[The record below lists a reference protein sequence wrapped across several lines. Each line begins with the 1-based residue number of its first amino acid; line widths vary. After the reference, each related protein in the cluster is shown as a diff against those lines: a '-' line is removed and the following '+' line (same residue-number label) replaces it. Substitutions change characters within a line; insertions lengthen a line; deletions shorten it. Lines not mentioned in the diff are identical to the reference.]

1 MKFDHNN
8 ISPLDNR
15 YLSKIEST
23 RNIFSEYGLIKIRFI
38 IELEWLLFLCKN
50 YPNKFLK
57 ISNESIKK
65 INKFKN
71 KFDDKSVLKIKK
83 IENTTNHD
91 VKAVE
96 YFIKDYFKKDKTLI
110 KYTHLI
116 HFGLTSED
124 INSLSYAIMIKDGID
139 VYISNIK
146 SLNRNLKKI
155 SSSWSEIPFLSRTH
169 GQAAS
174 PSTIGKEIKVFS
186 KRLDKQISKVKLIEP
201 MAKFSGA
208 VGNYHAL
215 DIAVPD
221 INWQLVTKK
230 FIKSFKVNQNPL
242 TTQIEPHDWIAELLQ
257 TFTRINNICI
267 DLSQDL
273 WIYISNDIFS
283 LKLNKNEVGSSTMPH
298 KVNPIDFENAEGNLG
313 LSNALNEFFVNK
325 LTKSRLQRDL
335 SDSTVIRNIGLS
347 FGYSQV
353 AISSLLNGINKITPN
368 KSHINHE
375 LNNNWEVLTEAIQT
389 VMRYE
394 GIDNAYEQLKNISRG
409 KKLTES
415 DYLNFINSLDISNK
429 SKDKLLKLTPLNY
442 IGIAKKL

>member
-15 YLSKIEST
+15 YLSKIEPT
-23 RNIFSEYGLIKIRFI
+23 RKIFSEYGLIKIRFI

-50 YPNKFLK
+50 YPKKFLK

-71 KFDDKSVLKIKK
+71 NFDDKSVLKIKK

-124 INSLSYAIMIKDGID
+124 INSLSYAIMIQDGID
-139 VYISNIK
+139 VYMSNIK
-146 SLNRNLKKI
+146 TLKRNLKKL
-155 SSSWSEIPFLSRTH
+155 SSSWSQIPFLSRTH

-186 KRLDKQISKVKLIEP
+186 ERLDKQISKVKLIEP

-208 VGNYHAL
+208 VGNYHAF

-221 INWQLVTKK
+221 MNWQLITKK

-267 DLSQDL
+267 DLSQDV

-298 KVNPIDFENAEGNLG
+298 KVNPIDFENAEGNFG

-368 KSHINHE
+368 KSHINLE

-429 SKDKLLKLTPLNY
+429 SKDKLLKLTPLKY

>member
-15 YLSKIEST
+15 YLSKIEPT
-23 RNIFSEYGLIKIRFI
+23 RKIFSEYGLIKIRFI
-38 IELEWLLFLCKN
+38 IELEWMLFLCKN

-71 KFDDKSVLKIKK
+71 NFDDKSVLKIKK

-139 VYISNIK
+139 VYMSNIK

-208 VGNYHAL
+208 VGNYHAF
-215 DIAVPD
+215 DIAVSD

-267 DLSQDL
+267 DLSQDV

-298 KVNPIDFENAEGNLG
+298 KVNPIDFENAEGNFG

-429 SKDKLLKLTPLNY
+429 SKDKLLKLTPLKY
-442 IGIAKKL
+442 IGFAKKL

>member
-15 YLSKIEST
+15 YLSKIEPT

-57 ISNESIKK
+57 ISNESRKK
-65 INKFKN
+65 INEFKN
-71 KFDDKSVLKIKK
+71 NFNDKSVLKIKK

-139 VYISNIK
+139 VYMSNIK
-146 SLNRNLKKI
+146 TLNGNLKKL
-155 SSSWSEIPFLSRTH
+155 SSSWSKIPFLSRTH

-208 VGNYHAL
+208 VGNYHAF
-215 DIAVPD
+215 DIAVSD

-267 DLSQDL
+267 DLSQDI

-298 KVNPIDFENAEGNLG
+298 KVNPIDFENAEGNFG

-347 FGYSQV
+347 FGYSQL

-409 KKLTES
+409 KKLTEI
-415 DYLNFINSLDISNK
+415 DYLNFINDLDISNK
-429 SKDKLLKLTPLNY
+429 SKDKLLKLTPLKY
-442 IGIAKKL
+442 LGIAKKL

>member
-15 YLSKIEST
+15 YLSKIEPT
-23 RNIFSEYGLIKIRFI
+23 RKIFSEYGLIKIRFI

-50 YPNKFLK
+50 YPSKFLK

-71 KFDDKSVLKIKK
+71 NFDDKSVLKIKK

-139 VYISNIK
+139 IYMSNVK
-146 SLNRNLKKI
+146 SLNRNLKKL
-155 SSSWSEIPFLSRTH
+155 SSSWSQIPFLSRTH

-186 KRLDKQISKVKLIEP
+186 KRLDKQITKVKLIEP

-208 VGNYHAL
+208 VGNYHAF

-221 INWQLVTKK
+221 MNWQLITKK

-267 DLSQDL
+267 DLSQDV

-298 KVNPIDFENAEGNLG
+298 KVNPIDFENAEGNFG

-375 LNNNWEVLTEAIQT
+375 LNDNWEVLTEAIQT

-429 SKDKLLKLTPLNY
+429 SKDKLLKLTPLKY
-442 IGIAKKL
+442 IGIANKL

>member
-15 YLSKIEST
+15 YLSKIEPT
-23 RNIFSEYGLIKIRFI
+23 RKIFSEYGLIKIRFI

-71 KFDDKSVLKIKK
+71 NFDNKSVLKIKK
-83 IENTTNHD
+83 IEKTTNHD

-96 YFIKDYFKKDKTLI
+96 YFIKDHFKKDKTLI

-139 VYISNIK
+139 IYMSNVK
-146 SLNRNLKKI
+146 SLNRNLKKL
-155 SSSWSEIPFLSRTH
+155 SSSWSQIPFLSRTH

-186 KRLDKQISKVKLIEP
+186 KRLDKQITKVKLIEP

-208 VGNYHAL
+208 VGNYHAF

-221 INWQLVTKK
+221 MNWQLITKK

-267 DLSQDL
+267 DLSQDV

-325 LTKSRLQRDL
+325 LSKSRLQRDL

-415 DYLNFINSLDISNK
+415 DYINFINSLDISNK
-429 SKDKLLKLTPLNY
+429 SKDKLLKLTPLKY
-442 IGIAKKL
+442 VGIANKL

>member
-1 MKFDHNN
+1 
-8 ISPLDNR
+8 
-15 YLSKIEST
+15 
-23 RNIFSEYGLIKIRFI
+23 
-38 IELEWLLFLCKN
+38 
-50 YPNKFLK
+50 
-57 ISNESIKK
+57 
-65 INKFKN
+65 
-71 KFDDKSVLKIKK
+71 
-83 IENTTNHD
+83 
-91 VKAVE
+91 
-96 YFIKDYFKKDKTLI
+96 
-110 KYTHLI
+110 
-116 HFGLTSED
+116 
-124 INSLSYAIMIKDGID
+124 
-139 VYISNIK
+139 
-146 SLNRNLKKI
+146 
-155 SSSWSEIPFLSRTH
+155 
-169 GQAAS
+169 
-174 PSTIGKEIKVFS
+174 
-186 KRLDKQISKVKLIEP
+186 

-208 VGNYHAL
+208 VGNYHAF
-215 DIAVPD
+215 DISVPD

-267 DLSQDL
+267 DLSQDV
-273 WIYISNDIFS
+273 WIYISNDIFN
-283 LKLNKNEVGSSTMPH
+283 LKHNKNEVGSSTMPH
-298 KVNPIDFENAEGNLG
+298 KVNPIDFENAEGNFG

-335 SDSTVIRNIGLS
+335 SDSTVLRNIGLS

>member
-15 YLSKIEST
+15 YLSKIEPT
-23 RNIFSEYGLIKIRFI
+23 RKIFSEYGLIKIRFI

-71 KFDDKSVLKIKK
+71 NFDHKSVLKIKK

-139 VYISNIK
+139 VYMSNIK
-146 SLNRNLKKI
+146 TLNRNLKKL
-155 SSSWSEIPFLSRTH
+155 SSSWSQIPFLSRTH

-208 VGNYHAL
+208 VGNYHAF
-215 DIAVPD
+215 DIAVPEL
-221 INWQLVTKK
+221 NWQLVTKK
-230 FIKSFKVNQNPL
+230 FIKSFKINQNPL

-267 DLSQDL
+267 DLSQDV

-325 LTKSRLQRDL
+325 LSKSRLQRDL

-409 KKLTES
+409 KKLTEG

-429 SKDKLLKLTPLNY
+429 SKDKLLKLTPLKY

>member
-15 YLSKIEST
+15 YLSKIEPT
-23 RNIFSEYGLIKIRFI
+23 RKIFSEYGLIKIRFI

-71 KFDDKSVLKIKK
+71 NFDHKSVLKIKK

-139 VYISNIK
+139 VYMSNIK
-146 SLNRNLKKI
+146 TLNRNLKKL
-155 SSSWSEIPFLSRTH
+155 SSSWSQIPFLSRTH

-208 VGNYHAL
+208 VGNYHAF

-221 INWQLVTKK
+221 LNWQLVTKK
-230 FIKSFKVNQNPL
+230 FIKSFKINQNPL

-267 DLSQDL
+267 DLSQDV

-325 LTKSRLQRDL
+325 LSKSRLQRDL

-409 KKLTES
+409 KKLTEG

-429 SKDKLLKLTPLNY
+429 SKDKLLKLTPLKY

>member
-15 YLSKIEST
+15 YLSKIEPT
-23 RNIFSEYGLIKIRFI
+23 RKIFSEYGLIKIRFI

-71 KFDDKSVLKIKK
+71 NFDHKSVLKIKK

-139 VYISNIK
+139 VYMSNIK
-146 SLNRNLKKI
+146 TLNRNLKKL
-155 SSSWSEIPFLSRTH
+155 SSSWSQIPFLSRTH

-208 VGNYHAL
+208 VGNYHAF
-215 DIAVPD
+215 DIAVPEL
-221 INWQLVTKK
+221 NWQLVTKK
-230 FIKSFKVNQNPL
+230 FIKSFKINQNPL

-267 DLSQDL
+267 DLSQDV
-273 WIYISNDIFS
+273 WIYISNDIFN

-325 LTKSRLQRDL
+325 LSKSRLQRDL

-409 KKLTES
+409 KKLTEG

-429 SKDKLLKLTPLNY
+429 SKDKLLKLTPLKY

>member
-15 YLSKIEST
+15 YLSKIEPT
-23 RNIFSEYGLIKIRFI
+23 RKIFSEYGLIKKRFI

-71 KFDDKSVLKIKK
+71 NFDHKSVLKIKK

-124 INSLSYAIMIKDGID
+124 INSLSYAIIIKDGID
-139 VYISNIK
+139 VYMSNIK
-146 SLNRNLKKI
+146 TLNRNLKKL
-155 SSSWSEIPFLSRTH
+155 SSSWSQIPFLSRTH

-208 VGNYHAL
+208 VGNYHAF

-221 INWQLVTKK
+221 LNWQLVTKK
-230 FIKSFKVNQNPL
+230 FIKSFKINQSPL

-267 DLSQDL
+267 DLSQDV

-325 LTKSRLQRDL
+325 LSKSRLQRDL

-409 KKLTES
+409 KKLTEG

-429 SKDKLLKLTPLNY
+429 SKDKLLKLTPLKY

>member
-15 YLSKIEST
+15 YLSKIEPT
-23 RNIFSEYGLIKIRFI
+23 RKIFSEYGLIKIRFI

-71 KFDDKSVLKIKK
+71 NFDNKSVLKIKK
-83 IENTTNHD
+83 IEKTTNHD

-96 YFIKDYFKKDKTLI
+96 YFIKDHFKKDKTLI

-139 VYISNIK
+139 VYMSNVK
-146 SLNRNLKKI
+146 TLNRNLKKL
-155 SSSWSEIPFLSRTH
+155 SSSWSQIPFLSRTH

-186 KRLDKQISKVKLIEP
+186 ERLDKQISKVKLIEP

-208 VGNYHAL
+208 VGNYHAF

-221 INWQLVTKK
+221 LNWQLVTKK
-230 FIKSFKVNQNPL
+230 FIKSFKINQNPL

-267 DLSQDL
+267 DLSQDV
-273 WIYISNDIFS
+273 WIYISNEIFS

-353 AISSLLNGINKITPN
+353 AITSLLNGINKITPN

-429 SKDKLLKLTPLNY
+429 SKDKLLKLTPLKY